1 MPVNETLPKVEF
13 KVMLGAVMLVNVVS
27 VKPAEELT
35 VAALPALI
43 PPLPMVTDCPET
55 DEAESVTL

>member
-1 MPVNETLPKVEF
+1 
-13 KVMLGAVMLVNVVS
+13 MLGAVMLVNVVS

-43 PPLPMVTDCPET
+43 PPLPKLTDCPDT